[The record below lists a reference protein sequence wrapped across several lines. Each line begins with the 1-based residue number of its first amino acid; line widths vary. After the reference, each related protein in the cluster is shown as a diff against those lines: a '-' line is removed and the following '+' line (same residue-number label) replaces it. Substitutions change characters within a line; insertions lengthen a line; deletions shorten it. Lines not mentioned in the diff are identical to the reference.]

1 MHSKRAH
8 SSSLADTGHWTK
20 IVTTHCYTLPMAE
33 SWQVKDTTSHQD
45 HVIAHVVGATVLGYW
60 ITDEVLYLLLDIGFV
75 WIVFLDGQMTLLPH
89 PVAAS
94 ELEIPDDV
102 RDEIKADIDLLLG
115 DNISVETLS
124 QLQPPPLNCR
134 NDACQIKQVDF
145 FEWDDRR
152 RLLVHGERTSLSI
165 ETSLASAEIRIY
177 E

>member
-1 MHSKRAH
+1 
-8 SSSLADTGHWTK
+8 
-20 IVTTHCYTLPMAE
+20 MAE

-60 ITDEVLYLLLDIGFV
+60 ITDEVLYILLDIGFV

-115 DNISVETLS
+115 DNISVETLTR
-124 QLQPPPLNCR
+124 LQPPPLNCR
-134 NDACQIKQVDF
+134 NDACQIKRVDF

-177 E
+177 EYRG